1 MTRKRR
7 DPNRTLMSTSRRSFM
22 SAVAAASFAARYR
35 QAYAGAPMG
44 PSPGAPKEGTFK
56 IPAGTMPR
64 RKLGKTG
71 FEVSLMGLGGFH
83 IGIPKEDAE
92 ATRLVHTA
100 FDHGVTFFDNCWD
113 YNEGKSEVRLGAA
126 LAGGKREKVF
136 VMTKLDGRTKES
148 ALGQLE
154 QSLKRMRTD
163 MIDLVQVH
171 EVIRM
176 TDPDRV
182 FGPGGAMEALVQA
195 KKAGKLRFIGF
206 TGHKDPEI
214 HLHMLAVARAH
225 GFRFDTVQM
234 PINAFDPHYQSFEK
248 RVLPEL
254 VKNEIGALGMKP
266 LGSGL
271 LMKTN
276 VATAPELL
284 RYAMSRPVSVT
295 ITGCDTMGV
304 LEQALATYI
313 GGPPMKDDEA
323 EKLVARTAS
332 IAKDGSHEKFKTSS
346 MFDGTAAHPKWLEK
360 AEL

>member
-1 MTRKRR
+1 MGG
-7 DPNRTLMSTSRRSFM
+7 
-22 SAVAAASFAARYR
+22 VAAAAFSVRHR
-35 QAYAGAPMG
+35 QAHAGAPME
-44 PSPGAPKEGTFK
+44 PAPGAPKEGTFK

-64 RKLGKTG
+64 RRLGKTG
-71 FEVSLMGLGGFH
+71 IDVSLMGLGGFH
-83 IGIPKEDAE
+83 IGIPKEDRE
-92 ATRLVHTA
+92 AVRLVHTA
-100 FDHGVTFFDNCWD
+100 MDHGVTFFDNCWD
-113 YNEGKSEVRLGAA
+113 YNEGKSELRLGEA
-126 LAGGKREKVF
+126 LSGGRREKVF

-154 QSLKRMRTD
+154 QSLKRMRTE
-163 MIDLVQVH
+163 MVDLVQIH

-176 TDPDRV
+176 TDPERV

-271 LMKTN
+271 FMKTN
-276 VATAPELL
+276 IASAPELL

-304 LEQALATYI
+304 LEQALATFI
-313 GGPPMKDDEA
+313 GGTAMRAPEA
-323 EKLVARTAS
+323 EKLVERTAS
-332 IAKDGSHEKFKTSS
+332 VAKDGTHEKFKTST
-346 MFDGTAAHPKWLEK
+346 MFDGTTAHPKWLEK
-360 AEL
+360 AEI